1 MGRGGASRDR
11 RGQCSLFYEGGSR
24 DEIPDLMGRAHF
36 SSSDRAG
43 LVSHTHAAVDP
54 PSVSEA
60 HRKLHCRVH
69 AYHRCYSFA
78 TTESRN
84 KAALQ
89 VCVLW
94 RCRCAF
100 SGAACARMRRHR
112 PRVCLSAFGPARSPA
127 MTGSG
132 ALHCDVRV
140 AAQVRRL
147 SPSGL
152 PACLHPRM
160 RRSEAARAWS
170 TACWNVRRRVC
181 CSGTRTRVLCSG
193 CTALSQT
200 SGHSTVNFVPSPF
213 RPR

>member
-1 MGRGGASRDR
+1 MGRGLTPALRRSRGIGAEIAISQHDHCSRR
-11 RGQCSLFYEGGSR
+11 PPLRVGSPP
-24 DEIPDLMGRAHF
+24 EASTAVCM
-36 SSSDRAG
+36 
-43 LVSHTHAAVDP
+43 HTTDNC
-54 PSVSEA
+54 
-60 HRKLHCRVH
+60 HRYRHH
-69 AYHRCYSFA
+69 
-78 TTESRN
+78 RN
-84 KAALQ
+84 KALLQ

-94 RCRCAF
+94 R
-100 SGAACARMRRHR
+100 
-112 PRVCLSAFGPARSPA
+112 RVCLNAPTSPTRVSQCVRPGALACVRPFA
-127 MTGSG
+127 MTGSHKSG

-140 AAQVRRL
+140 AAQVRRV

-181 CSGTRTRVLCSG
+181 CSGARTGVLCSG

>member
-1 MGRGGASRDR
+1 M
-11 RGQCSLFYEGGSR
+11 
-24 DEIPDLMGRAHF
+24 
-36 SSSDRAG
+36 
-43 LVSHTHAAVDP
+43 HTTDVT
-54 PSVSEA
+54 V
-60 HRKLHCRVH
+60 V
-69 AYHRCYSFA
+69 A

-84 KAALQ
+84 KAAAGVRSLALQ

-94 RCRCAF
+94 RCVCQNAPTSPTRVSQCVRP
-100 SGAACARMRRHR
+100 GALACVR
-112 PRVCLSAFGPARSPA
+112 PFA
-127 MTGSG
+127 MTGSHKSG

-140 AAQVRRL
+140 AAQVRRV

-193 CTALSQT
+193 STALSET
-200 SGHSTVNFVPSPF
+200 PSHGPS
-213 RPR
+213 

>member
-1 MGRGGASRDR
+1 MQPSTPPP
-11 RGQCSLFYEGGSR
+11 CLKPTGSFTA
-24 DEIPDLMGRAHF
+24 ECM
-36 SSSDRAG
+36 
-43 LVSHTHAAVDP
+43 HTTDVT
-54 PSVSEA
+54 V
-60 HRKLHCRVH
+60 V
-69 AYHRCYSFA
+69 A

-181 CSGTRTRVLCSG
+181 CSGARTGVLCSG
-193 CTALSQT
+193 CIALSET
-200 SGHSTVNFVPSPF
+200 PF
-213 RPR
+213 HGPP

>member
-1 MGRGGASRDR
+1 MHTHAAVDPPLRVRS
-11 RGQCSLFYEGGSR
+11 
-24 DEIPDLMGRAHF
+24 PH
-36 SSSDRAG
+36 
-43 LVSHTHAAVDP
+43 VHTHAAVDP

-69 AYHRCYSFA
+69 ALCIPQMLQLSPPP
-78 TTESRN
+78 
-84 KAALQ
+84 KAETRLLQ

-140 AAQVRRL
+140 AAQVRRV
-147 SPSGL
+147 SPCGL

-181 CSGTRTRVLCSG
+181 CSGARTGVLCSG
-193 CTALSQT
+193 CTALSET
-200 SGHSTVNFVPSPF
+200 PGHGPP
-213 RPR
+213 

>member
-1 MGRGGASRDR
+1 MSRNSGPHQPMGRGLTPALRRSRGIGAEIAISRHDH
-11 RGQCSLFYEGGSR
+11 SHSHPA
-24 DEIPDLMGRAHF
+24 IHIHT
-36 SSSDRAG
+36 SSAEPPWFGDRARLG
-43 LVSHTHAAVDP
+43 PRLQFRIPMQPSTPPPCLKPTGSFTAECMHTTDVT
-54 PSVSEA
+54 V
-60 HRKLHCRVH
+60 V
-69 AYHRCYSFA
+69 A

-140 AAQVRRL
+140 AAQVRRV

-160 RRSEAARAWS
+160 RRSEAARAWF
-170 TACWNVRRRVC
+170 VR
-181 CSGTRTRVLCSG
+181 SLY
-193 CTALSQT
+193 
-200 SGHSTVNFVPSPF
+200 
-213 RPR
+213 